1 MTRLA
6 LFLDGTWNDPDDR
19 TNVKLLADALAGPTH
34 GVPDQLSKYIPGVG
48 IKWHER
54 ISGGAFG
61 KGLSANVAEA
71 YEWLHE
77 KYNDDDEIYLFGF
90 SRGAYTA
97 RSVAGVIILCG
108 LLRRGGALDCKD
120 IYKRYRAGKDK
131 LPLHQIMYLLDH
143 PDHPDHARLTDEDRL
158 LAANSRR
165 VPIRFIGVWDTV
177 GALGVPWTSVPLIGR
192 GNFYFHNTNLSVLVQ
207 AAFQALA
214 IDEHRGPY
222 KPTLWNTY
230 TKQGSPPAPMPS
242 RDQVEQRWF
251 VGAHANVGGG
261 YGHKD
266 LLPGLPLAWIQSRA
280 AANGLKFHTT
290 LTPSPNAIQCAP
302 RDSFAEFMKGF
313 YRLVRLGKKFYRTI
327 GRGPYPVRGGTATPI
342 NEVIDASVFKRWQA
356 HSNYR
361 PKALEDSLQGKVN
374 PLTQQGD
381 LYL

>member
-1 MTRLA
+1 MARLA
-6 LFLDGTWNDPDDR
+6 LFLDGTWNDPGDR
-19 TNVKLLADALAGPTH
+19 TNVKLLADSLAGPKH
-34 GVPDQLSKYIPGVG
+34 GVLDQRSKYIAGVG

-71 YEWLHE
+71 YEWLHDY
-77 KYNDDDEIYLFGF
+77 YNENDEIYLFGF

-108 LLRRGGALDCKD
+108 LLKRGGDLDCQD
-120 IYKRYRAGKDK
+120 IYKRYQAGKNK
-131 LPLHQIMYLLDH
+131 LPLHQILYLLDR

-177 GALGVPWTSVPLIGR
+177 GALGIPWTSAPLIGR
-192 GNFYFHNTNLSVLVQ
+192 GNFYFHNTNLSVLVK
-207 AAFQALA
+207 AASQALA

-222 KPTLWNTY
+222 KPTLWNTFA
-230 TKQGSPPAPMPS
+230 KHGDPPAPMPS

-251 VGAHANVGGG
+251 TGAHANVGGG
-261 YGHKD
+261 YGEKD

-280 AANGLKFHTT
+280 AANGLTFHST

-302 RDSFAEFMKGF
+302 RDSFAEFMKGI
-313 YRLVRLGKKFYRTI
+313 YRAIRLGKRFYRAI
-327 GRGPYPVRGGTATPI
+327 GRGPYPVRKGTATPI
-342 NEVIDASVFKRWQA
+342 NEVIDASVFDRYRA
-356 HSNYR
+356 DGEYR
-361 PKALEDSLQGKVN
+361 PKALEDRLKN
-374 PLTQQGD
+374 KADPLTHQGD